1 MQLTAGRPKIVV
13 SADGTGLVSQAGGL
27 LLEETLAYDGALCS
41 EVAGPLAEASRR
53 DPKSFPP
60 IPEIAV
66 PTPVA
71 RKRPRTRRRLSRLN
85 SEPK

>member
-53 DPKSFPP
+53 VEADL
-60 IPEIAV
+60 EAAAAV
-66 PTPVA
+66 VQPA
-71 RKRPRTRRRLSRLN
+71 
-85 SEPK
+85 